1 MTHALLTLII
11 VCTNVSDNNST
22 SSHYREH
29 TREQDGWTVLAPP
42 SAAAELPPPYTA
54 ENTPAAAPV
63 APAVTLP
70 FQIPTNSNIIGVVP
84 VTQTRKYAR
93 DAPFAVAFPLICNT
107 MGLAS
112 SCARIGYKWDNERD
126 NAPVHQ
132 LSNAADWTNC
142 RESGIG
148 MQSRAR
154 TRTVICI
161 IKNLNLP
168 EETAPATSSA
178 PSTSIATSAKK
189 RKSSADSP
197 DGKKTFDFTQ
207 EYRQLKKNLECTM
220 HKGQMCFVSNVDG
233 HHKEVDRE
241 HASLWAKEITIGNA
255 SLSKP
260 PQNIMFHVDS
270 STNPCAPTIHVT
282 VNTGTSTGSSRV
294 SPSPPRPPRRSPL
307 STITAATANANNTP
321 SSLYRA
327 QPDTDIHASDSFHDI
342 RYPTVMEVLQMI
354 DDSGLFADSGVLD
367 FPVVVFADDLAQ
379 SQITHVDHVPLLD
392 TAFYVQVVNMPAVLA
407 ELFVEESIAAMGRA
421 QKGKGRIAH
430 SSSNVLRIILE
441 LALEQK

>member
-1 MTHALLTLII
+1 MQST
-11 VCTNVSDNNST
+11 NST
-22 SSHYREH
+22 SSHYREN
-29 TREQDGWTVLAPP
+29 TREQNGWTVLAPP
-42 SAAAELPPPYTA
+42 LAAAELPPPYAA
-54 ENTPAAAPV
+54 EDNLTPAAAP
-63 APAVTLP
+63 AATLL
-70 FQIPTNSNIIGVVP
+70 FQIPTNSNIIGAVP
-84 VTQTRKYAR
+84 VTQTKKYAH
-93 DAPFAVAFPLICNT
+93 DIPFGIAFPEICNT

-112 SCARIGYKWDNERD
+112 PCACIGYKWENERVS
-126 NAPVHQ
+126 APVHQ
-132 LSNAADWTNC
+132 LRNAADWTHC
-142 RESGIG
+142 LESGIG

-154 TRTVICI
+154 TRTVICVI
-161 IKNLNLP
+161 RNLNLP

-178 PSTSIATSAKK
+178 FSTSIAASVKK
-189 RKSSADSP
+189 RKSCANPSSP

-207 EYRQLKKNLECTM
+207 EYRQLKKHLECAM

-241 HASLWAKEITIGNA
+241 HVSLWAKEITIGNA

-260 PQNIMFHVDS
+260 PANIMFQDYFLPAPKRVRDARDTRIS

-294 SPSPPRPPRRSPL
+294 SPSPPRPSRRSPL
-307 STITAATANANNTP
+307 STITAATANADNIDIP

-327 QPDTDIHASDSFHDI
+327 QPDTDVHGSSSFHDV
-342 RYPTVMEVLQMI
+342 RYPTVIEVLQMI
-354 DDSGLFADSGVLD
+354 DDSGLFADSGVLA

-392 TAFYVQVVNMPAVLA
+392 TAFYVQVVNMPAVVA

-421 QKGKGRIAH
+421 QKGKGRM
-430 SSSNVLRIILE
+430 
-441 LALEQK
+441 